1 MKLPRAHKN
10 MEKETLKHIDKFKV
24 TEFVG
29 VNSERLSRSLGYF
42 YDNLSSTKSMRD
54 DLTSILE
61 GPKIK
66 HDLELNLTDFY
77 EECLRC

>member
-10 MEKETLKHIDKFKV
+10 MEKGTLKHIDKFKV

-42 YDNLSSTKSMRD
+42 YDNRSSTKSMRD

-66 HDLELNLTDFY
+66 HDLKLNLTDFY

>member
-10 MEKETLKHIDKFKV
+10 MEKGTLKHIDKFKV

-29 VNSERLSRSLGYF
+29 VSSERLSRSLGYF
-42 YDNLSSTKSMRD
+42 YDNRSSTKSMRD